1 MQAINENVFY
11 TPKFSNRA
19 TISIRRLSWYIGMP
33 MTRIVNAIIQ
43 ILPYM
48 FDSSKVCKSCKDKSL
63 CEYCA
68 FSNPQLPPEEQFK
81 IFESL

>member
-1 MQAINENVFY
+1 MQAVNENVFY

-19 TISIRRLSWYIGMP
+19 TISVRRLSWYMHMP

-43 ILPYM
+43 VLPYM
-48 FDSSKVCKSCKDKSL
+48 FDSTKVCKSCKDKTL
-63 CEYCA
+63 CKYCA
-68 FSNPQLPPEEQFK
+68 FSAPDLPPEGQFK